1 MHLKLALFVIVVVV
15 KLALSQPIESQQQ
28 QQQLSPALQFK
39 QNQLPAGQYL
49 PARKPT
55 IRSPTKSQ
63 QAANRQLAPIVT
75 AVITLQPAF
84 IHVPQPQQPNTV
96 VQAGLVGGTRIL
108 PASEAIYEQQ
118 REIVSAIA
126 APGEYFPKSRHRWNT
141 NEEIAALLISIDQHD
156 KWLTDEV
163 KLRPKSGSML
173 LYSRKQVRYRR
184 DGYCWKKRKDGKTT
198 REDHMKLKV
207 QGIECIYGCYVHS
220 AILPTFHRRCYWL
233 LQNPDIV
240 LVHYLNVPYNDDN
253 KIIIPSIN
261 SLLDTRKEWTQ
272 NGEIDD
278 ELERSTLDTIELI
291 VQQLLIKQR
300 VRLKTLEESIISL
313 ATSSSTTTMTSTT
326 TTTTLSNHFK
336 NQQSNNDLIRQQQQI
351 KTHQI
356 FTSLSSGQIMD
367 AQTLS
372 KKSSSTLKPDQY
384 HRLQQIMI
392 IILLI

>member
-1 MHLKLALFVIVVVV
+1 
-15 KLALSQPIESQQQ
+15 
-28 QQQLSPALQFK
+28 
-39 QNQLPAGQYL
+39 Y
-49 PARKPT
+49 
-55 IRSPTKSQ
+55 
-63 QAANRQLAPIVT
+63 
-75 AVITLQPAF
+75 
-84 IHVPQPQQPNTV
+84 
-96 VQAGLVGGTRIL
+96 
-108 PASEAIYEQQ
+108 
-118 REIVSAIA
+118 
-126 APGEYFPKSRHRWNT
+126 
-141 NEEIAALLISIDQHD
+141 
-156 KWLTDEV
+156 
-163 KLRPKSGSML
+163 RPKSGSML

-261 SLLDTRKEWTQ
+261 SLLDTRKEWTREDLVLELKPMFFTVNEKE

-372 KKSSSTLKPDQY
+372 KKSSSTLKPDISSITTNNDNIIDLNNGNSQNII
-384 HRLQQIMI
+384 LQQNC
-392 IILLI
+392 